1 MPEHRLTERDLPL
14 KGSRLYRR
22 KDSGG
27 AGAETPTVPFPYQKA
42 KGGYAPNLG
51 GTTKHCALVPKHRDG
66 SVFLRFF
73 RGKAARSEKIPY
85 YLSEKEHDYG

>member
-51 GTTKHCALVPKHRDG
+51 GTTKRRLSSQTAGMRAFFCAQNPKRICN
-66 SVFLRFF
+66 F
-73 RGKAARSEKIPY
+73 IQ
-85 YLSEKEHDYG
+85 KEIEYG

>member
-51 GTTKHCALVPKHRDG
+51 GTTKHRALVPKPWDE
-66 SVFLRFF
+66 SVIFCICRRKNASAL
-73 RGKAARSEKIPY
+73 
-85 YLSEKEHDYG
+85 